1 MNKIIITGYIG
12 QDPEMQTLNNGME
25 KCRFTVGVSRR
36 VKKDAPKKTD
46 WFNCDAW
53 GATGAFVQ
61 KWFKKGSGITVIG
74 RMESSQSEKDG
85 KKTTYWSLNVDGIK
99 SLLDQGKTPESNL
112 RFLLFL
118 TAVIW
123 AVDEYA
129 DLLRV
134 SVASAGNDQRLGGY
148 EAPPAV
154 ISIFLGD
161 QLTF

>member
-53 GATGAFVQ
+53 GATGSFVQ

-85 KKTTYWSLNVDGIK
+85 KKTTYWSLNVDEVEFPMSKGDR
-99 SLLDQGKTPESNL
+99 S
-112 RFLLFL
+112 
-118 TAVIW
+118 
-123 AVDEYA
+123 
-129 DLLRV
+129 
-134 SVASAGNDQRLGGY
+134 
-148 EAPPAV
+148 EAPEQPVDAASGMPV
-154 ISIFLGD
+154 VETEELPF
-161 QLTF
+161 